1 MTTPI
6 KPTLSDLKE
15 ALSREVILLSPS
27 KKKWIL
33 DNAPKSFSYV
43 QRVVLAYVEA
53 KLVNNPDCNWVNIVR
68 GRFRVSEADYN
79 VVNDYLTGA
88 SYER

>member
-27 KKKWIL
+27 KKKWL
-33 DNAPKSFSYV
+33 LENAPSEFEYV
-43 QRVVLAYVEA
+43 HRVLLAYVELKIA
-53 KLVNNPDCNWVNIVR
+53 SNRDCKWWNIAR
-68 GRFRVSEADYN
+68 GRFRISEEDCDVVSM
-79 VVNDYLTGA
+79 YLTG
-88 SYER
+88 RPL

>member
-27 KKKWIL
+27 KKKWLL

-43 QRVVLAYVEA
+43 QRVVLAYAQA
-53 KLVNNPDCNWVNIVR
+53 KLESNPDCTWVNVVR

-79 VVNDYLTGA
+79 VVNDYLIGK
-88 SYER
+88 SL